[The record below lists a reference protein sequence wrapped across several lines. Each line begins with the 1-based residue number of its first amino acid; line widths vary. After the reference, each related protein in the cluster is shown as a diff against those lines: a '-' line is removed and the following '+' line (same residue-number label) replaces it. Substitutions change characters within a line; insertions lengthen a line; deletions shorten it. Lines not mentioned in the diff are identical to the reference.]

1 MIKFLA
7 TLIVFSL
14 INISLAGLAYGQ
26 VKLTGPEKKT
36 EKIRSK
42 VKKLGTG
49 EKAKIRVKVGDS
61 TTYQG
66 YVRES
71 SDTDF
76 VVVDKSGSATT
87 VKYSDVK
94 SIGGKNLSTG
104 AKIAIAASAIGAI
117 IFFAVFWAVVQNDE

>member
-1 MIKFLA
+1 MIRLFS
-7 TLIVFSL
+7 TLLVFSL

-49 EKAKIRVKVGDS
+49 ENAKIRVKLGDG

-66 YVRES
+66 YIRES
-71 SDTDF
+71 SESDF
-76 VVVDKSGSATT
+76 VVVDKTGSSTA

>member
-1 MIKFLA
+1 MIRLFS

-49 EKAKIRVKVGDS
+49 EKAKIRVKLGDG

-66 YVRES
+66 YIRES
-71 SDTDF
+71 SESDF
-76 VVVDKSGSATT
+76 VVVDKTGSSTG

>member
-1 MIKFLA
+1 MIRLFS

-14 INISLAGLAYGQ
+14 INISLPGLAYGQ
-26 VKLTGPEKKT
+26 VKLTGSEKKT

-49 EKAKIRVKVGDS
+49 EKAKIRVKLGDG

-66 YVRES
+66 YIRES
-71 SDTDF
+71 SESDF
-76 VVVDKSGSATT
+76 VVVNKTGSSTA

>member
-1 MIKFLA
+1 MIRLFS

-49 EKAKIRVKVGDS
+49 ENAKIRVKLGDG

-66 YVRES
+66 YIRES
-71 SDTDF
+71 SESDF
-76 VVVDKSGSATT
+76 VVVDKTGSSTA